1 MNKKGQR
8 LKTSIRNAVKRQV
21 LCVLDR
27 HGELQSN
34 LSSEAC
40 REAIADS
47 IIAEVTKHFS
57 FSVKPFLP
65 LDYTIDMEARDEFD
79 N

>member
-1 MNKKGQR
+1 VNKKGQR
-8 LKTSIRNAVKRQV
+8 LKTSMRNAVKRQV
-21 LCVLDR
+21 LSVLGR

-47 IIAEVTKHFS
+47 IITEVTKHFS

-65 LDYTIDMEARDEFD
+65 LDYTIDMEASDEFD